1 MRCENKNLNSTFAFI
16 IVFLV
21 IFLLG
26 LSGGTLPL
34 CLSPDTRIKT
44 PGIQKRIADIKV
56 GDKVI
61 SENSEVVKVKK
72 IVQVKAKRHKI
83 LRVTFNDATVLEVS
97 PGHPIGN
104 GEEFNDLKVGRYL
117 DGRMVIK
124 IKKIPYYYQYTYDI
138 LPDSK
143 SGKYY
148 ANGILVGSTLR

>member
-44 PGIQKRIADIKV
+44 PGIQKRIADIII

-61 SENSEVVKVKK
+61 SENGEIVKVKK
-72 IVQVKAKRHKI
+72 TTQVEVRKHKI
-83 LRVTFNDATVLEVS
+83 LKITFNDATILEIS
-97 PGHPIGN
+97 PGHPTGD
-104 GEEFNDLKVGRYL
+104 GKEFNDLKIGSYL

-124 IKKIPYYYQYTYDI
+124 IKKVPYNYKYTYDI

-148 ANGILVGSTLR
+148 ANGILVGSTLK